1 LRSAGLVG
9 RDHFAV
15 ENGIIDVEHTGH
27 LVGELVE
34 PGHDVAVARD
44 QAIAALLEITE
55 GAEAVVLELEQPVGV
70 VERLFSPGRRDRL
83 HARKGHD
90 PHMGSLTF
98 PGQSALSSAKK
109 LTHTY
114 HRLGGSGSKR
124 YPPIASSGMR
134 NP

>member
-1 LRSAGLVG
+1 MRPAGLVG

-27 LVGELVE
+27 LLGELIE
-34 PGHDVAVARD
+34 PGHDIAVARD
-44 QAIAALLEITE
+44 QTIAALLEIAE

-90 PHMGSLTF
+90 PHMGSLTLS
-98 PGQSALSSAKK
+98 GQSVPSAQ
-109 LTHTY
+109 
-114 HRLGGSGSKR
+114 RS
-124 YPPIASSGMR
+124 
-134 NP
+134 